1 MDGVHLV
8 ILSHPIDSL
17 LSQCYKLTTKG
28 LPESITVGS
37 CFVPLIL
44 ANTFQRKLISFLA
57 R

>member
-8 ILSHPIDSL
+8 ILSHPTDGM
-17 LSQCYKLTTKG
+17 LSQCYKPTTKG